1 MISYSR
7 IVIAPIFM
15 YMFLSGDNTF
25 ILISGLLFF
34 IAAISDYFDGWYAR
48 KYKVVSASGVF
59 LDPLAD
65 KVLTTLAFVAL
76 VMLDV
81 VPWLPVIVI
90 LFRDIF
96 TTVLRI
102 YAEKVGKPVIT
113 SKSAKLKT
121 VLQMVFISAV
131 LALFM
136 LKSSGLFAIIP
147 EDYDVLIH
155 SSTVYYAML
164 GLTLFTIWTA
174 IEYIY
179 QNRKILFN

>member
-1 MISYSR
+1 
-7 IVIAPIFM
+7 
-15 YMFLSGDNTF
+15 
-25 ILISGLLFF
+25 
-34 IAAISDYFDGWYAR
+34 
-48 KYKVVSASGVF
+48 
-59 LDPLAD
+59 
-65 KVLTTLAFVAL
+65 
-76 VMLDV
+76 MLDV
-81 VPWLPVIVI
+81 VPLWPVIVI

-121 VLQMVFISAV
+121 VLQMVYISAV

-136 LKSSGLFAIIP
+136 LKSSGLFGGSP
-147 EDYDVLIH
+147 EDYDVFIY

-164 GLTLFTIWTA
+164 GLTGFTVWTA